1 LGTVTIDVTAVND
14 APVLTNGFLSIDN
27 QAVVAISGDSI
38 LSNATD
44 VDGDSLTIVE
54 ISAPLFG
61 TLTDS
66 GDGSY
71 IYTPQTGFV
80 GLDRFS
86 YTVADPSGAQATAVI
101 YVNVQNNF
109 PGNDPAPLLVSPTV
123 DPQPPTDDPGPDSF
137 DVTPAIGPDTTTPET
152 QNSASATTVP
162 AIAGGHGGTLAPA
175 GIGDPGLSFSTPGL
189 TTGTVWLDEMG
200 DSSAKSKPQKFLYD
214 GILDGFEFQGFGLK
228 TVGINQE
235 ILWQALD
242 DMQRQM
248 SGLDESSNRS
258 FLISSVTGGSGLL
271 LTTGLISWVL
281 RGGALASTLL
291 STVPLWRGVDPLPL
305 LAGRKKKKKKEKAIT
320 DTQLIDRS
328 QESDLSR
335 TMIDA
340 ERMFADSAKPTD
352 DSRGAE

>member
-1 LGTVTIDVTAVND
+1 
-14 APVLTNGFLSIDN
+14 
-27 QAVVAISGDSI
+27 
-38 LSNATD
+38 
-44 VDGDSLTIVE
+44 
-54 ISAPLFG
+54 
-61 TLTDS
+61 
-66 GDGSY
+66 
-71 IYTPQTGFV
+71 
-80 GLDRFS
+80 
-86 YTVADPSGAQATAVI
+86 
-101 YVNVQNNF
+101 
-109 PGNDPAPLLVSPTV
+109 
-123 DPQPPTDDPGPDSF
+123 
-137 DVTPAIGPDTTTPET
+137 
-152 QNSASATTVP
+152 
-162 AIAGGHGGTLAPA
+162 
-175 GIGDPGLSFSTPGL
+175 
-189 TTGTVWLDEMG
+189 VWLDEMG

-242 DMQRQM
+242 DMKHQM

-291 STVPLWRGVDPLPL
+291 TTVPLWRGVDPLPL